1 MRVAILG
8 PYPIDHIPDQQP
20 GRGIL
25 GGVDAVV
32 VALVDEMASRPDV
45 EVHVLCSVEGLE
57 RVQHIRRERL
67 ELHLV
72 PQPRGDRLLWH
83 QPSVR
88 LLRQTL
94 IRIAPDIAHAH
105 MTGPYADAVLQSP
118 FPKIVTPHGVVS
130 RESTLAMRY
139 GSFSARAR
147 WWIDAKY
154 ERWVTLRARDLIAIS
169 PYMIRE
175 CQPYTH
181 ARFHLIENPVAE
193 AFFGVPDA
201 AGKGATVL
209 CVARVMPRK
218 DILTLLEVFAR
229 VRQALPAAVLEIA
242 GQTDADPDYVQLCL
256 RKAHELN
263 IEDAVT
269 FLGNLH
275 GKELLDAYGR
285 AQLVMLTSLQ
295 ETAPVTIAEA
305 MAAGRAVV
313 ATSVGGVSDMIA
325 DGVTGILAPSRDIA
339 ALEGAALSLLRNPD
353 RRTAFEKAARRE
365 ARQRFRADAIVD
377 RTLCLYEEII
387 ARDRNG

>member
-1 MRVAILG
+1 MSCA
-8 PYPIDHIPDQQP
+8 
-20 GRGIL
+20 
-25 GGVDAVV
+25 
-32 VALVDEMASRPDV
+32 ASR
-45 EVHVLCSVEGLE
+45 GLE

-88 LLRQTL
+88 LLRETL
-94 IRIAPDIAHAH
+94 MGIAPDIAHAH

-154 ERWVTLRARDLIAIS
+154 EQWVTLRARDLIAIS

-201 AGKGATVL
+201 VGKGATVL

-218 DILTLLEVFAR
+218 DILTPAGS
-229 VRQALPAAVLEIA
+229 VRSSQA
-242 GQTDADPDYVQLCL
+242 G
-256 RKAHELN
+256 
-263 IEDAVT
+263 
-269 FLGNLH
+269 
-275 GKELLDAYGR
+275 
-285 AQLVMLTSLQ
+285 
-295 ETAPVTIAEA
+295 
-305 MAAGRAVV
+305 AAGSRA
-313 ATSVGGVSDMIA
+313 GD
-325 DGVTGILAPSRDIA
+325 R
-339 ALEGAALSLLRNPD
+339 RPD
-353 RRTAFEKAARRE
+353 RRRSGLRPALPS
-365 ARQRFRADAIVD
+365 QSS
-377 RTLCLYEEII
+377 
-387 ARDRNG
+387 